1 MLRFH
6 RTVLLV
12 AGLTLAT
19 LVSTMLCSTA
29 EARPISPNDG
39 VGTNPPTSEPLAAGP
54 PVLTILLILVLIAV
68 ATAALILA
76 ARSRRRGRAG
86 HSPSRAGS
94 TRRRIGVAVS
104 AASLAFVLWPGPASA
119 LDTSTAARPAPAPVR
134 HWSNQ
139 GWLPNQ
145 RVCQIDG
152 RDLAAGRAWKCTRS
166 PARTGWLLWIDVP
179 ATSKAAV
186 TAAAVTG
193 SGAASVRP
201 RWAAPAWQVRG
212 WTPTHRMCEMDAL
225 TLEKVARWRCVPG
238 PQRRG
243 WVLQTQSSLR

>member
-1 MLRFH
+1 MLHSH

-12 AGLTLAT
+12 AGLTFAT
-19 LVSTMLCSTA
+19 LVPTVLASTA
-29 EARPISPNDG
+29 EARPLAPNDG
-39 VGTNPPTSEPLAAGP
+39 AGPIPLTSEPLAAGP
-54 PVLTILLILVLIAV
+54 PVLTIAVIIVLMAV
-68 ATAALILA
+68 ATAALMLA
-76 ARSRRRGRAG
+76 ARSRRRGRVG
-86 HSPSRAGS
+86 HSPGRAGS

-179 ATSKAAV
+179 ATSKAA
-186 TAAAVTG
+186 
-193 SGAASVRP
+193 
-201 RWAAPAWQVRG
+201 APAWQVRG